1 MQTECKESLLEERKE
16 NKHITKSILNVQKI
30 MNEGEEGKTNL

>member
-1 MQTECKESLLEERKE
+1 MQTECKEGLLEERKE

-30 MNEGEEGKTNL
+30 LNE